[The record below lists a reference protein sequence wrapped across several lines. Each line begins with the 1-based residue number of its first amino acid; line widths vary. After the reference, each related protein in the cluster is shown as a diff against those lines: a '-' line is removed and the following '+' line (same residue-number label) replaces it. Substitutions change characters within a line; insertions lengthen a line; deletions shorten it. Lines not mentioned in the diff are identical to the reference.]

1 MYCARCCA
9 EKTTATLKSFFGK
22 RLDRIGRFTTK
33 IINEEL
39 SGNNRRPYC
48 SRGRGSSFFLYL
60 YAMWFGPQAGLVV
73 RQGAHRAS

>member
-1 MYCARCCA
+1 MSGLGVTIVYCALRCTQ
-9 EKTTATLKSFFGK
+9 KQVSTLKTFLAK
-22 RLDRIGRFTTK
+22 RLDRNARFTTK

-60 YAMWFGPQAGLVV
+60 LLISIV
-73 RQGAHRAS
+73 GALNC